1 MRSLMVYCLIFGAT
15 LSVGCSSRSSD
26 KWTAQRPETHP
37 VTGRVDLNG
46 RPADSAKVMFQIT
59 APATGRVYSAF
70 GYTNSAGR
78 FSLETF
84 TADDGAVAG
93 EHLVT
98 IEKLTYEQ
106 PPAPTNEADLAPP
119 PKEIS
124 HLPKRYRSS
133 ATSGLTA
140 TVTADSENFF
150 IFSLEQP

>member
-1 MRSLMVYCLIFGAT
+1 MKSLLVYCLIFGAT

-46 RPADSAKVMFQIT
+46 LPADSAKVMFQT
-59 APATGRVYSAF
+59 TTPDTGRVYSAF
-70 GYTNSAGR
+70 GYTDSSGR

-98 IEKLTYEQ
+98 IEKLTFKEA
-106 PPAPTNEADLAPP
+106 PAPTNEADVVPP
-119 PKEIS
+119 PQEIS
-124 HLPKRYRSS
+124 HLPERYRSAAS
-133 ATSGLTA
+133 SGLTA
-140 TVTADSENFF
+140 TVTPDGENFF
-150 IFSLEQP
+150 TFSLE